1 MVELYSVALVA
12 VAIVACGLIGLRL
25 RISSS
30 IFEVIAGIILA
41 NIVGVKL
48 EPWLDFLGMYGGLVL
63 TFLAGSEVEFALLR
77 RKAKASF
84 TIGTLAFLAPLLA
97 EFVFLSIVTDWGFQA
112 KLSVGLALTT
122 TSVAVVYAILTEY
135 EIIRLPVSRI
145 IIAVTFVNDILT
157 LIGINVISPSFDL
170 IVLVTFF
177 AIIGVLILV
186 IPRILKNIVER
197 YGRKAVEMELRFI
210 FAVMLGIAFFADVAK
225 LHAVFGAFL
234 LGLVFANSI
243 HKYEDILP
251 KVRTV
256 TFSILSPAFF
266 IRAGM
271 MIALPAVIQNIVL
284 IIGLLAIKLASKF
297 AGTYLLSKRWIDNS
311 AGVFSAL
318 LFSTGL
324 TVGSIT
330 ATLARDLGFINQT
343 QFSVAIV
350 TVILSAIVPT
360 VIARRFVPA
369 KL

>member
-1 MVELYSVALVA
+1 MVELYGAALVA
-12 VAIVACGLIGLRL
+12 LAIVTSGVIGSRL

-30 IFEVIAGIILA
+30 IFEVVAGVILA
-41 NIVGVKL
+41 NLLSVKL
-48 EPWLDFLGMYGGLVL
+48 EPWLDFLGTYGGLAL
-63 TFLAGSEVEFALLR
+63 TFLAGSEVEFVLLR
-77 RKAKASF
+77 RKTKASF
-84 TIGTLAFLAPLLA
+84 TIGSLAFLAPLLA
-97 EFVFLSIVTDWGFQA
+97 EFLFLSIVTDWGFQA
-112 KLSVGLALTT
+112 KLSVGLALIT

-135 EIIRLPVSRI
+135 EIIKLPASRI

-170 IVLVTFF
+170 NVLVAFF
-177 AIIGVLILV
+177 AIIGILISV
-186 IPRILKNIVER
+186 IPRVLKNIVEK
-197 YGRKAVEMELRFI
+197 YGRRAVEMELRFI
-210 FAVMLGIAFFADVAK
+210 FAAMLGIAFFADVVK

-251 KVRTV
+251 KIRTV

-271 MIALPAVIQNIVL
+271 LIGLPVVIQNLMLIV
-284 IIGLLAIKLASKF
+284 GLLGVKLASKF

-311 AGVFSAL
+311 AGIFSAL

-330 ATLARDLGFINQT
+330 ATLAKDLGFINQT

-350 TVILSAIVPT
+350 TVVLSAIVPT
-360 VIARRFVPA
+360 VIARRFIPVR
-369 KL
+369 L